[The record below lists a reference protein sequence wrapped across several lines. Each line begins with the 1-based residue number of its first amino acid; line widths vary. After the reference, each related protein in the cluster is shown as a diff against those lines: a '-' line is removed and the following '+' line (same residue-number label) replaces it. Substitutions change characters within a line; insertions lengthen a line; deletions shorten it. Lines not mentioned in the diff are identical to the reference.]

1 MKSLL
6 EHLKT
11 LQKICEA
18 LDTPVPGRGY
28 YQEVAEHYDF
38 DYYQRKSV
46 LEKAEG
52 GPSKAMIEGLAAS
65 HIELTVEEFALVVGR
80 ESNRQDVVKLLRDYD
95 EED

>member
-1 MKSLL
+1 M
-6 EHLKT
+6 
-11 LQKICEA
+11 
-18 LDTPVPGRGY
+18 PGRGD
-28 YQEVAEHYDF
+28 YQEVAQHYDF

-65 HIELTVEEFALVVGR
+65 HTELTVEEFALVVGR

>member
-18 LDTPVPGRGY
+18 LDTSVPGCGD
-28 YQEVAEHYDF
+28 YQAVAQHYGYDF
-38 DYYQRKSV
+38 YQRKSV
-46 LEKAEG
+46 LEKADG

-80 ESNRQDVVKLLRDYD
+80 KTYRQDVVKLLRDYD
-95 EED
+95 DED